1 MTKSIWVHPLLVV
14 IVVVAL
20 GKVNAAALAHHEDH
34 HHRLAKFHTEF
45 ELPVTKNKNNKVSK
59 Y

>member
-20 GKVNAAALAHHEDH
+20 GKVNAAALHEDH